1 MIISALIAFLA
12 LLLVVAN
19 IMVTI
24 ATARSELFEPLQK
37 KASIWFIWFFPVV
50 GVGLL
55 WYILHEDMGSR
66 ARSGDSGNRYIED
79 DYLDGHESQ

>member
-1 MIISALIAFLA
+1 MIISAVIALLA

-19 IMVTI
+19 ITVTI

-37 KASIWFIWFFPVV
+37 KASICFIWFFPVV

-55 WYILHEDMGSR
+55 WYILREDMGSR
-66 ARSGDSGNRYIED
+66 ARSSDSGNQYIEN